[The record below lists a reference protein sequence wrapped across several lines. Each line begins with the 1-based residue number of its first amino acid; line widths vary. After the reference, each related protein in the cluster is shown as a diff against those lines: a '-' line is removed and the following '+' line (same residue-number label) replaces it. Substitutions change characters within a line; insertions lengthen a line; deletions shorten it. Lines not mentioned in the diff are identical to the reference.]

1 MNPRADKNKKRGK
14 EKREPGSWE
23 MDASSTA
30 YHAAPQPS
38 CRGAC
43 EQTQLHP
50 RAEAAWLV
58 GHPVASPVAIV
69 ILTGGRA

>member
-38 CRGAC
+38 CRGASGLPSPHASKHNC
-43 EQTQLHP
+43 IREPKLLGVLDTQSQARSL
-50 RAEAAWLV
+50 
-58 GHPVASPVAIV
+58 S
-69 ILTGGRA
+69 